1 VDCEQVFRGFWLQDG
16 GGGAQAWRHMDPSEL
31 PIQHLLSL
39 PPSMA
44 KRFGD
49 LEGRPLPDW
58 YAGHDPLGSPLG
70 SGGGTAHLLA
80 EAWRATGQGKSWAD
94 WLRESRKLILHAG
107 GQSRRL
113 PAYAATG
120 KVLMPFPV
128 FRWGRGQRL
137 EQTLLEVQL
146 PDYRRVMEHAPE
158 GYVAMLASGDVLLR
172 FAAAL
177 PAFPAVDVLG
187 LGMWTTP
194 KQARDFGVFFVPR
207 RRPTELAFF
216 LQKPSPERIKAL
228 ATDHLFLVDTGMWLL
243 SERAVS
249 VLMERCGWNPA
260 TSLFEGGNAST
271 YEFYADFALGL
282 GTQPSRAD
290 SVLAG
295 LTSAVVGLPEPEFH
309 HFGTSRQMI
318 DSVSALQNRE
328 LDQTQMGNPVGSWHP
343 DQFVQNA
350 RLHRGVH
357 REENHTLWVEN
368 SVIPETWTLSQGHV
382 LTGIPENSWRLRL
395 EPGAC
400 LDLIPVGDREWCIRF
415 YGIDDAFSGGV
426 GVEATTLLGGPLRR
440 WLERRGLSLA
450 DLGDDGSGSL
460 DIQRAP
466 LFPVLQ
472 REAIDGQLLEWLL
485 HGQPAASE
493 AIQRQWQDC
502 KRLSARDAQSAA
514 NLDRLYQQRAL
525 LRQDALD
532 AILRHRKWSVFYRL
546 DLERTAR
553 MFAHSG
559 KPLPPESGDGEAEAL
574 DRVHDAVFRAAVL
587 RHRQDPSAGDAES
600 RAFQFLREV
609 IVREAQLNPV
619 RPRASVVEDQIVWAR
634 SPVRFDLAGGWT
646 DTPPYCLEHGGQ
658 VVNVAVDLNGQPP
671 MQVFARLSP
680 RPEIVLRSI
689 DQGVES
695 RVRTYE
701 ELDVYGTPSGAFSL
715 VKAACALA
723 GFLPRFHLDGGH
735 ASLEE
740 QLREFGGGLELSVLA
755 AVPKGSGLG
764 TSSILAATV
773 LGALSEVC
781 GLDWDREALF
791 HRTLA
796 LEQMITTGGGWQDQ
810 AGGIFGGL
818 KLVET
823 GPGLTQVPRVRW
835 LPDTLFGAEN
845 ANRRIL
851 LYYTGITRL
860 AKGILEEIVRGIFLN
875 SPEHLLTL
883 QEIGASAYSTSLAL
897 ERCDYSG
904 LAGAIRNTWRLK
916 QKLDRG
922 TNPPEVQAILAAVAE
937 DLVAAKLPGAGGGGF
952 LLMLARDE
960 DAAVRIRRKLSE
972 RPPNRRARFVDF
984 SVSSCGLKVT
994 RS

>member
-1 VDCEQVFRGFWLQDG
+1 
-16 GGGAQAWRHMDPSEL
+16 MDPSEL

-70 SGGGTAHLLA
+70 SGGGTAHLLV
-80 EAWRATGQGKSWAD
+80 EAWRSTGQGKSWPV

-146 PDYRRVMEHAPE
+146 PDYRRVMEQAPE

-172 FAAAL
+172 FAATL
-177 PAFPAVDVLG
+177 PAFPSVDVLG

-207 RRPTELAFF
+207 RRPTELSFF
-216 LQKPSPERIKAL
+216 LQKPSPERIKTL
-228 ATDHLFLVDTGMWLL
+228 AAEHLFMVDTGMWLL
-243 SERAVS
+243 SERAVA
-249 VLMERCGWNPA
+249 VLMERCGWNPVTA
-260 TSLFEGGNAST
+260 TFEGGHAMA

-282 GTQPSRAD
+282 GTNPSRPDAA
-290 SVLAG
+290 LAG

-318 DSVSALQNRE
+318 DSLSALQNRQ

-368 SVIPETWTLSQGHV
+368 SVVPDTWTLSHGHV
-382 LTGIPENSWRLRL
+382 LTGIPANTWKLRI

-400 LDLIPVGDREWCIRF
+400 LDLIPVGDREWCVRF
-415 YGIDDAFSGGV
+415 YGIDDSFSGAV
-426 GVEATTLLGGPLRR
+426 GDPATTLLGAPLGR
-440 WLERRGLSLA
+440 WLERRGLSISNLQ
-450 DLGDDGSGSL
+450 DVPIGGL

-466 LFPVLQ
+466 LFPVLEQ
-472 REAIDGQLLEWLL
+472 DAMDGDFLEWLM
-485 HGQPAASE
+485 HAQPVASE
-493 AIQRQWQDC
+493 TAQRRWRDG
-502 KRLSARDAQSAA
+502 KRLSARDAQAA
-514 NLDRLYQQRAL
+514 VNLDRLYQQRAE

-553 MFAHSG
+553 LFADSG
-559 KPLPPESGDGEAEAL
+559 KPLPSEAGEGESEAL
-574 DRVHDAVFRAAVL
+574 DRVHDAMFRAAVM
-587 RHRQDPSAGDAES
+587 RHRRDPLAGDAEG
-600 RAFQFLREV
+600 RAFQVLREV

-619 RPRASVVEDQIVWAR
+619 RPRVNVVEDQIVWAR

-671 MQVFARLSP
+671 MQVFARLSA

-689 DQGVES
+689 DLGVES

-701 ELDVYGTPSGAFSL
+701 ELDGYGTPSGAFSL

-723 GFLPRFHLDGGH
+723 GFLPRFHLDGGYG
-735 ASLEE
+735 SLEE
-740 QLREFGGGLELSVLA
+740 QLRDFGGGLELSVLA

-773 LGALSEVC
+773 LAALSEVC
-781 GLDWDREALF
+781 GLDWDRQDLF

-835 LPDTLFGAEN
+835 LPETLFGVEN

-851 LYYTGITRL
+851 LYYTGLTRL

-875 SPEHLLTL
+875 SPEHLRTL
-883 QEIGASAYSTSLAL
+883 QEIAASAYSTSLAL

-916 QKLDRG
+916 QKLDGG
-922 TNPPEVQAILAAVAE
+922 TNPPEVQAILSAVSE

-984 SVSSCGLKVT
+984 SVSSSGLKVT

>member
-1 VDCEQVFRGFWLQDG
+1 
-16 GGGAQAWRHMDPSEL
+16 MDPLEL

-44 KRFGD
+44 RRFCD
-49 LEGRPLPDW
+49 LEQRPFPEW
-58 YAGHDPLGSPLG
+58 YSGNDPIGQPLG

-80 EAWRATGQGKSWAD
+80 EAWRATGGEASWSE
-94 WLRESRKLILHAG
+94 WLRASRKLVLHAG

-137 EQTLLEVQL
+137 EQTLLDVQL
-146 PDYRRVMEHAPE
+146 PDYRRVLNQAPT
-158 GYVAMLASGDVLLR
+158 GFVAMLASGDVLLR

-177 PAFPAVDVLG
+177 PEFPSVDVLG

-194 KQARDFGVFFVPR
+194 RQARDFGVFFVPR
-207 RRPTELAFF
+207 RRPTELSFF
-216 LQKPSPERIKAL
+216 LQKPSPERIAAL
-228 ATDHLFLVDTGMWLL
+228 AAEHLFLVDTGMWLL
-243 SERAVS
+243 SERAVD
-249 VLMERCGWNPA
+249 VLMRRCGWDA
-260 TSLFEGGNAST
+260 AAGGFSGGQAKG

-282 GTQPSRAD
+282 GKDPSRPDPGTA
-290 SVLAG
+290 V
-295 LTSAVVGLPEPEFH
+295 LTSAVVALPEPEFH

-318 DSVSALQNRE
+318 ESLSALQNRE
-328 LDQTQMGNPVGSWHP
+328 LDQTQMGNPAGAWHP

-368 SVIPETWTLSQGHV
+368 SVIPESWNLAHGHV
-382 LTGIPENSWRLRL
+382 LTGIPDNTWRLQL
-395 EPGAC
+395 EPGVC
-400 LDLIPVGDREWCIRF
+400 MDLIPVEERHWCLRF
-415 YGIDDAFSGGV
+415 YGMDDTFSGAVGSEHTRLMGV
-426 GVEATTLLGGPLRR
+426 PLAC
-440 WLERRGLSLA
+440 WLERRGLVLA
-450 DLGDDGSGSL
+450 DVGHPVGGSL
-460 DIQRAP
+460 DIQQAP
-466 LFPVLQ
+466 LFPVLEL
-472 REAIDGQLLEWLL
+472 EAMDGAWVEWLTQA
-485 HGQPAASE
+485 QPKPSE
-493 AIQRQWQDC
+493 DHRTRWLTGR
-502 KRLSARDAQSAA
+502 RLSARDAQTAA
-514 NLDRLYQQRAL
+514 NLDRLYRQRAG

-553 MFAHSG
+553 TFAASG
-559 KPLPPESGDGEAEAL
+559 KPLPADSGAKETDAL
-574 DRVHDAVFRAAVL
+574 DMVHDAMFRAAVL
-587 RHRQDPSAGDAES
+587 RHRRDPGAADAES
-600 RAFQFLREV
+600 RAFQALRDV

-619 RPRASVVEDQIVWAR
+619 RPRASLIEDQIVWAR
-634 SPVRFDLAGGWT
+634 SPARFDLAGGWT

-671 MQVFARLSP
+671 MQVFVRLGG

-689 DQGVES
+689 DLGVES

-701 ELDVYGTPSGAFSL
+701 ELDTYGTSDGAFSL

-723 GFLPRFHLDGGH
+723 GFLPRFHLDGGFG
-735 ASLEE
+735 SLEE
-740 QLREFGGGLELSVLA
+740 QLSDFGGGLELSVLS

-773 LGALSEVC
+773 LAALSEVC
-781 GLDWDREALF
+781 GLGWDRPALF

-810 AGGIFGGL
+810 AGGLFGGL

-823 GPGLTQVPRVRW
+823 GPGLVQVPRVRW
-835 LPDTLFGAEN
+835 LPDTLFGVEN

-860 AKGILEEIVRGIFLN
+860 AKGILGEIVRGIFLN
-875 SPEHLLTL
+875 SPEHLATL
-883 QEIGASAYSTSLAL
+883 REIGASAYSTSLAL
-897 ERCDYSG
+897 ERCDYDG
-904 LAGAIRNTWRLK
+904 LAAAIRNTWRLK

-922 TNPPEVQAILAAVAE
+922 TNPPAVQAILSAAGE

-960 DAAVRIRRKLSE
+960 DAAIRIRRRLIE
-972 RPPNRRARFVDF
+972 RPPNRRARFVEF
-984 SVSSCGLKVT
+984 GVSASGLKVT

>member
-1 VDCEQVFRGFWLQDG
+1 
-16 GGGAQAWRHMDPSEL
+16 MDPSEL

-49 LEGRPLPDW
+49 LERRQPPEW

-80 EAWRATGQGKSWAD
+80 EAWRATGEGKPWLQ

-146 PDYRRVMEHAPE
+146 PDYRRVMEHAPM

-177 PAFPAVDVLG
+177 PDFPSVDVLG

-207 RRPTELAFF
+207 RRPSELAFF

-228 ATDHLFLVDTGMWLL
+228 AAEHLFLVDTGMWLL
-243 SERAVS
+243 SERAVA
-249 VLMERCGWNPA
+249 VLAARCGWDA
-260 TSLFEGGNAST
+260 ASGTFEGGQATS

-282 GTQPSRAD
+282 GTHPSRPD
-290 SVLAG
+290 SVLSG

-328 LDQTQMGNPVGSWHP
+328 LDQTQMGNPVGTWHP

-368 SVIPETWTLSQGHV
+368 SVIPETWELSHGHV
-382 LTGIPENSWRLRL
+382 LTGIPDNRWRLRL
-395 EPGAC
+395 EPGVC
-400 LDLIPVGDREWCIRF
+400 LDMIPVEEDAWCIRF
-415 YGIDDAFSGGV
+415 YGMEDSFAGLV
-426 GVEATTLLGGPLRR
+426 GAAGTHLMGASVTQ
-440 WLERRGLSLA
+440 WLERRGLSSS
-450 DLGDDGSGSL
+450 DLEGEPNGAL
-460 DIQRAP
+460 DIQRAA
-466 LFPVLQ
+466 LFPVMALGD
-472 REAIDGQLLEWLL
+472 IDGGFVEWLL
-485 HGQPAASE
+485 QANPAESE
-493 AIQRQWQDC
+493 AFRRRWRQAR
-502 KRLSARDAQSAA
+502 RLSARDAQAAA
-514 NLDRLYQQRAL
+514 NLDRLYAQRAT
-525 LRQDALD
+525 LRQEALE

-546 DLERTAR
+546 DLERTA
-553 MFAHSG
+553 MTFAASG
-559 KPLPPESGDGEAEAL
+559 KPLPVESAEPEAEAL
-574 DRVHDAVFRAAVL
+574 DRVHDAMFRAAVL
-587 RHRQDPSAGDAES
+587 RHRCDPLARDAEG
-600 RAFQFLREV
+600 RAFQVLREV

-619 RPRASVVEDQIVWAR
+619 RPRMNVVEDQIVWAR

-671 MQVFARLSP
+671 MQVFARLST

-689 DQGVES
+689 DQGVEN
-695 RVRTYE
+695 RIRTYD
-701 ELDVYGTPSGAFSL
+701 ELDTYATPSGAFSL

-723 GFLPRFHLDGGH
+723 GFLPRFHTDGGYG
-735 ASLEE
+735 SLEE
-740 QLREFGGGLELSVLA
+740 QLRDFGGGLELSVLA

-773 LGALSEVC
+773 LAALSEVC
-781 GLDWDREALF
+781 GLDWDRQALF

-823 GPGLTQVPRVRW
+823 GPGLNQVPRVRW
-835 LPDTLFGAEN
+835 LPETLFGAEN

-875 SPEHLLTL
+875 SPDHLLTL
-883 QEIGASAYSTSLAL
+883 QEIAASAYSTSLAL
-897 ERCDYSG
+897 ERCDYAG

-922 TNPPEVQAILAAVAE
+922 TNPPEVQAILAAAAE

-960 DAAVRIRRKLSE
+960 DAAVRIRRRLTE

-984 SVSSCGLKVT
+984 GVSASGLKVT